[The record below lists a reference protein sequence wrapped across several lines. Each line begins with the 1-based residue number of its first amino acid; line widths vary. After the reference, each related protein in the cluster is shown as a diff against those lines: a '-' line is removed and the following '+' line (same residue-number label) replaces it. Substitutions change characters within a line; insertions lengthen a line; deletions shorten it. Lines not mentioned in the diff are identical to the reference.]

1 MALLAPSPGETSK
14 MRGGHAEKHTQ
25 TTHRVNESILPEEH
39 MIALQ
44 DRLKVLADGVEWA
57 LVPCLQHHP
66 HSVLEVHLHMVAVC
80 AAHTVSCPLVGCNAA
95 TESLSTL
102 SRHPT
107 RGRNWCWPARRS
119 GRRRAGKRAC
129 RGSSGGTHEYRVG
142 AGEGAPR
149 YCCAVRLNLSSAALL
164 CEGANS

>member
-1 MALLAPSPGETSK
+1 M
-14 MRGGHAEKHTQ
+14 
-25 TTHRVNESILPEEH
+25 V
-39 MIALQ
+39 ALQ
-44 DRLKVLADGVEWA
+44 DRLKVLADGVEGA

-80 AAHTVSCPLVGCNAA
+80 AAHTVSCPLVGCTAA
-95 TESLSTL
+95 TESLSAL
-102 SRHPT
+102 SRQPT
-107 RGRNWCWPARRS
+107 RGRNWCALPLAGSEEWKTVS
-119 GRRRAGKRAC
+119 GKTGNAG
-129 RGSSGGTHEYRVG
+129 GSSGGTLEYRAG